1 MFLLD
6 YQDEMDST
14 QWLEL
19 FHSFTAVKTLCV
31 SPKLVP
37 LVVAVLQEV
46 TEDRA
51 TEVLPT
57 LHGLFLAQQV
67 TVDKVGKTL
76 KQSAPPLSRLSCIC
90 WL

>member
-1 MFLLD
+1 M
-6 YQDEMDST
+6 YST

-19 FHSFTAVKTLCV
+19 FHSFTTVKRLRV

-37 LVVAVLQEV
+37 LVVAALQELM
-46 TEDRA
+46 EDGA

-76 KQSAPPLSRLSCIC
+76 KQSAPPLSRLYSIC

>member
-19 FHSFTAVKTLCV
+19 FHSFTTVKRLRV

-37 LVVAVLQEV
+37 LVVAALQELM
-46 TEDRA
+46 EDGA